1 MYNADTDL
9 LFPPRIIP
17 LLRTQREGAWTG
29 IVDEVLASG
38 ENSQVEAAFIL
49 MMVRI
54 NGCSSCNASSFRA
67 MHGCTNCSKQNIRR
81 MKEKDEELLEL
92 FASAKEE
99 VREYLKNN

>member
-9 LFPPRIIP
+9 LFPPRIIS
-17 LLRTQREGAWTG
+17 LLRTQREGVWTG
-29 IVDEVLASG
+29 IVEEVLSG
-38 ENSQVEAAFIL
+38 GDNSREEMAFIL

-92 FASAKEE
+92 FGSAKKE
-99 VREYLKNN
+99 VSEYLKNN